1 MDGIL
6 LIDKPAG
13 ITSTETV
20 RRVKSRTKG
29 SRVGHLGTLDPFA
42 TGLLPILIG
51 EATKLA
57 TFLEAGDKEYRGAI
71 RLGSETNTLDRTGKV
86 TRTAPLPAPDSIDL
100 DSLRARF
107 TGSVEQ
113 TPPIFSAIKREGV
126 ALYKMARRGEEVP
139 PPSPRRVNIKRLDL
153 EFTAPDLL
161 RFGVVCS
168 PGTYV
173 RSLARDLG
181 AALGTAAHLAE
192 LCRTRSAGFDLARSV
207 PLDAALAALAA
218 GAPRLIGLR
227 ESLIHIPEVYASAE
241 VARRIRNGDSS
252 ALKGLVPFAGSLFKL
267 IFEDNLLAVCRAD
280 SILTAKIERGFLS
293 HLARNSSA

>member
-13 ITSTETV
+13 ITSAETV
-20 RRVKSRTKG
+20 RRIKSRLKR

-71 RLGSETNTLDRTGKV
+71 RLGSETDTLDLTGTI
-86 TRTAPLPAPDSIDL
+86 TRTAPLPPPESIDL
-100 DSLRARF
+100 SSLRCRF
-107 TGSVEQ
+107 SGIVEQ
-113 TPPIFSAIKREGV
+113 TPPVFSAIKRKGV
-126 ALYKMARRGEEVP
+126 ALYKMARRGQEVA
-139 PPSPRRVNIKRLDL
+139 PPSARRVEIKRFDL
-153 EFTAPDLL
+153 EIASADLL
-161 RFGVVCS
+161 RFSVVCS

-173 RSLARDLG
+173 RSLARDVG

-192 LCRTRSAGFDLARSV
+192 LCRTRSSGFELADAISLDRALEALTAGTPA
-207 PLDAALAALAA
+207 
-218 GAPRLIGLR
+218 LIGLR
-227 ESLIHIPEVYASAE
+227 ESLISVPEVHASAE

-252 ALKGLVPFAGSLFKL
+252 ALNGLVPFGGSLFKL
-267 IFEDNLLAVCRAD
+267 IFEGNLLAVCRAD
-280 SILTAKIERGFLS
+280 SILTAKIERGFLND
-293 HLARNSSA
+293 LGQNSSA